1 MPSSVPYAV
10 PIIANVARQ
19 LRPRRVLDV
28 GVGFGK
34 YGFLLREYTDIWEMA
49 SVDDYR
55 REHWKT
61 VIEGIDAT
69 PDYITPLH
77 EYVYDK
83 IHIGDVT
90 TLIDSLGTYDV
101 IIMGDVL
108 EHFDKPAGEV
118 LLDKLYAHTN
128 QCLLLTFPP
137 NCRANDS
144 VIGNPYE
151 AHRSAWNRKDF
162 RRFRHA
168 EYKLLEGRAAL
179 VAITKSPHTA
189 PLLTACFGAR
199 RREGWKG
206 LATSILV
213 RTLGAVTASRLATWF
228 AGEPRILRA

>member
-19 LRPRRVLDV
+19 LRPRSVLDV
-28 GVGFGK
+28 GIGFGK
-34 YGFLLREYTDIWEMA
+34 YGFLLREYTDIWDME
-49 SVDDYR
+49 SVEDYR
-55 REHWKT
+55 RERWKT

-77 EYVYDK
+77 EYVYDR

-90 TLIDSLGTYDV
+90 ELIDTLGTYDL

-108 EHFDKPAGEV
+108 EHFEKPVGEA
-118 LLDKLYAHTN
+118 LLDRLFQHTN

-144 VIGNPYE
+144 VVGNPYE
-151 AHRSAWNRKDF
+151 AHRSAWNRNDF
-162 RRFRHA
+162 RRASGA

-179 VAITKSPHTA
+179 VAITKPPHAA
-189 PLLTACFGAR
+189 PLLTPCFGAR

-206 LATSILV
+206 LATAFLV
-213 RTLGAVTASRLATWF
+213 RTLGPVNASRFATWL
-228 AGEPRILRA
+228 AGDARILRA